1 MSNLIVFSI
10 SISNKKEVEEI
21 FNSYYLNMIKYYKT
35 IVEEGAEKHGKSF
48 VSLANFY
55 LEKESNSIKGFI
67 KQTFSPRYTKDKI
80 YCTVSHH
87 SYHLFDKFD
96 KFEARDIDGYGIE
109 GLSQEMIQ
117 YIFNPYQLEKE

>member
-21 FNSYYLNMIKYYKT
+21 FNSYCLNMIKYYKT
-35 IVEEGAEKHGKSF
+35 IVEEGAEKHGKSL

-87 SYHLFDKFD
+87 SYRLFDKFD
-96 KFEARDIDGYGIE
+96 KFEARDIDGYGTE

-117 YIFNPYQLEKE
+117 YLFNPSQLEKE